1 MVVGKYVSFRPIKIE
16 DASLLCRW
24 YRNKEL
30 MKHVGFED
38 GLNVTEEGLIFS
50 IANEAADKSEDRAF
64 RRFIIIE
71 NCTGN
76 AIGELSFNDLD
87 LVNKCCGIGIK
98 ICEIEKQHRGYGY
111 EALRLFLKYLFN
123 TYNLHRIE
131 LDTLVEN
138 KRAQG
143 LYKKARFNE
152 IGVKRDC
159 WLDPQGNY
167 RSAVLMDIL
176 KDEYNR

>member
-1 MVVGKYVSFRPIKIE
+1 MVVGKYVSFRSIKIE

-50 IANEAADKSEDRAF
+50 IANEVEDKSIDRTF

-71 NCTGN
+71 NESGDV
-76 AIGELSFNDLD
+76 IGELSFNDLD
-87 LVNKCCGIGIK
+87 LVNKCCRIGIK

-111 EALRLFLKYLFN
+111 EAVRLFLEYLFN
-123 TYNLHRIE
+123 SYGLHRIE
-131 LDTLVEN
+131 LDTLLEN
-138 KRAQG
+138 RRAQG
-143 LYKKARFNE
+143 LYKKVGFKE

-176 KDEYNR
+176 KDEYQ